1 MQSHTIT
8 STEARAMAD
17 HSQLNRSA
25 EPTRLTAGTVGR
37 CLSTRA
43 GQQTMR
49 AFHNRARLLLMV
61 EGCLSRL

>member
-1 MQSHTIT
+1 
-8 STEARAMAD
+8 MAD